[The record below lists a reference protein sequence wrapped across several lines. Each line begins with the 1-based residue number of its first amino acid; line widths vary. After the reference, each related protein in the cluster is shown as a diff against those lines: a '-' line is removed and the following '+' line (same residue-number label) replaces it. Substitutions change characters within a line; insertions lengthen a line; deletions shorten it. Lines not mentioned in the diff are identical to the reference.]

1 MEQDFKTP
9 EDVTEFESSMA
20 KNAKVLPLKDKKKL
34 KKAVADKKLD
44 KVAGLTMADRYERS
58 WKSVYSK
65 LPGWGKNEFDIQ
77 IQSGT
82 LSDKEWDNDFV
93 RQVVA
98 LAESD
103 DPQAT

>member
-9 EDVTEFESSMA
+9 DDVTEFESSMA
-20 KNAKVLPLKDKKKL
+20 KNAKVLPLKDKVKL
-34 KKAVADKKLD
+34 DKAVANKKLG
-44 KVAGLTMADRYERS
+44 KVSGLTMADQYERS

-65 LPGWGKNEFDIQ
+65 LPKWRQNEIDNQ
-77 IQSGT
+77 LKSGR

-103 DPQAT
+103 DPQAA

>member
-1 MEQDFKTP
+1 MEHDFKTP
-9 EDVTEFESSMA
+9 DDVTEFESSMA
-20 KNAKVLPLKDKKKL
+20 RNAKVLPPKDKVKL
-34 KKAVADKKLD
+34 DKAASDKKLE
-44 KVAGLTMADRYERS
+44 KVAGLTMAGKYERA
-58 WKSVYSK
+58 WKSLYSK
-65 LPGWGKNEFDIQ
+65 LPGWRKNEFDNQ
-77 IQSGT
+77 LKTGR